1 VAQIMKRAAASGAR
15 YDVRA
20 REVLAAKRA
29 QGVRLGHR
37 SVLSGEVVARIVD
50 AHRAGAGWSAIAR
63 QLKVQGVST
72 AHGGSLQDAPIT
84 AGGGA

>member
-1 VAQIMKRAAASGAR
+1 MAQIMKRAAASGVR
-15 YDVRA
+15 YDVRT

-37 SVLSGEVVARIVD
+37 AVLSGAVVARIGE

-63 QLKVQGVST
+63 QLNVQSVST

-84 AGGGA
+84 ARGGV